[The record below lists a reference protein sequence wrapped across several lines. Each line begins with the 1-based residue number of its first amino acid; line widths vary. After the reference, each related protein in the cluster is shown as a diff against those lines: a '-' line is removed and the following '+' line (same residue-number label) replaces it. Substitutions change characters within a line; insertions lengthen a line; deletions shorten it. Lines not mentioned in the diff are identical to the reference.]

1 MFIVLSLVIML
12 FIGMF
17 LIFFNFLGKLVMEK
31 LGNVEWNGI
40 SIKFVCKLVKI
51 IWYIIFIFIMIIRR

>member
-40 SIKFVCKLVKI
+40 SIKFVCKLVKR
-51 IWYIIFIFIMIIRR
+51 IWYIIFIFIMIIRG